1 MPIAVKASTALL
13 GLSLLSFFHP
23 LSPSVVADGGLQPAP
38 WNDKIQYEVIKASDN
53 PLQPKVGENVA
64 IRFRGTFKGV
74 EFDNTLTAEQP
85 YLYRAGIGLLLKGID
100 ESVVNMHVGDKY
112 HLVFGGDLAF
122 GQKGRP
128 SAPGKPRIPPMATLE
143 YDVELVSIPGTEEEF
158 IADVEE

>member
-1 MPIAVKASTALL
+1 MSMAMKTSIL
-13 GLSLLSFFHP
+13 GTGMLSIFCSIIP
-23 LSPSVVADGGLQPAP
+23 LAAVADGLQPAP

-53 PLQPKVGENVA
+53 PLVPKVGENVA
-64 IRFRGTFKGV
+64 IRFRGTFKGA

-122 GQKGRP
+122 GQKGRS
-128 SAPGKPRIPPMATLE
+128 SAPGKPRIPPMAVVE
-143 YDVELVSIPGTEEEF
+143 YDLELVGIPGTEEEF
-158 IADVEE
+158 IADVEEE